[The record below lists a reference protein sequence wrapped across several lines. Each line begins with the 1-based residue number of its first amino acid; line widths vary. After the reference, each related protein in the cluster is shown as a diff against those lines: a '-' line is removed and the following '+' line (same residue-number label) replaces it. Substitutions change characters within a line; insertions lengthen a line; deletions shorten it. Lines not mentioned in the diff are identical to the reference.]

1 MIVGEDVWM
10 CEHVIRGFSP
20 LIFRPSL
27 CLNFPS
33 STPPPP
39 HPPAQVL
46 AHGRGPTSSLFP
58 LPHSSPPNT
67 HAGVGTWPGAN
78 FVIVPTGQGGEDDKI
93 YLKFGDRRK
102 IAAELKVC
110 VCGGGCGSK
119 EMRGGT
125 ELEVG
130 RGCRKDRARS

>member
-1 MIVGEDVWM
+1 MPKLSL
-10 CEHVIRGFSP
+10 EHSSP
-20 LIFRPSL
+20 P
-27 CLNFPS
+27 
-33 STPPPP
+33 TPT
-39 HPPAQVL
+39 QVL

-102 IAAELKVC
+102 IAAELKVR
-110 VCGGGCGSK
+110 
-119 EMRGGT
+119 RGAA
-125 ELEVG
+125 VV
-130 RGCRKDRARS
+130 R